1 MRIMPAMLD
10 AKTLNFLYNL
20 SYAIVP
26 LVFAITVHEVAHGWV
41 AKQCGDPTADQAGRL
56 TLNPIK
62 HIDPIGTIVV
72 PLVLMWMS
80 PIIFGWAKPVPVAFG
95 RLEKPRRDMLLVA
108 AAGPGVNL
116 IMAFMWAA
124 LGALLALLVSV
135 ANIGS
140 QWALDM
146 VIFGITINVLLAVFN
161 MLPIPPLDGGRVLAS
176 VLPPAAAN
184 VLHRIEPFGLLIVL
198 ALMISQAL
206 PAIIAPPVNFLV
218 GLFYEVIR
226 LGQV

>member
-1 MRIMPAMLD
+1 MRGMFD
-10 AKTLNFLYNL
+10 AQTMNFLYNL

-41 AKQCGDPTADQAGRL
+41 AKQCGDPTAYQAGRL

-62 HIDPIGTIVV
+62 HIDPIGTVVV
-72 PLVLMWMS
+72 PLVLMWIS
-80 PIIFGWAKPVPVAFG
+80 PIVFGWAKPVPVAFH

-116 IMAFMWAA
+116 IMALIWAIF
-124 LGALLALLVSV
+124 GALQLLLVSV

-146 VIFGITINVLLAVFN
+146 VGFGITINVVLAVFN

-176 VLPPAAAN
+176 VLPPAMAQ
-184 VLHRIEPFGLLIVL
+184 VFQRIEPFGLLIVL

-206 PAIIAPPVNFLV
+206 PAIIAPPVTYLV
-218 GLFYEVIR
+218 GIFYRVIG
-226 LGQV
+226 LGQI

>member
-1 MRIMPAMLD
+1 MPAMLD

-184 VLHRIEPFGLLIVL
+184 VQHRIEPFGLLIVL

>member
-1 MRIMPAMLD
+1 MPAMLD